1 MWLTRGAANLAI
13 RTKILLSFAFI
24 LALLAGL
31 GGTAMQRSGA
41 TNAAVGE
48 MTGNYLL
55 AVIYLDEMRTSFVTY
70 RSATARALLQA
81 DDAAARAGAEAKLA
95 ELEANYQ
102 KNDAAY
108 APTVDP
114 GTEAKLYGDLKA
126 AKTAYNERP
135 KHLLE
140 LMAANKLS
148 DAKTYLFTEMAPLGD
163 RVDAALQASMA
174 YNVSAAR
181 QASADIG
188 DSYQTGRLYIIAFMI
203 VALVMAGLASWMLV
217 SLIATPIKAMAQA
230 MRGLAAHD
238 MTVVIPARGRS
249 DEVGQMAESVQM
261 FKDGM
266 IEADRRATEQA
277 GEHAQKEQ
285 RATRLTTL
293 VQKFEGRVGELTA
306 LFSSGATELEA
317 TANTMTTIAGH
328 ANQQAAGVAA
338 AAEQASVNVQTVA
351 SAAEELTASIGEIS
365 RQVAQSAKI
374 TTKAVDDARKTD
386 TVVRAL
392 AEGAQ
397 KIGAVV
403 GLINTIAAQTN
414 LLALNATIEAAR
426 AGDAGK
432 GFAVVASEVKSL
444 ATQTA
449 KATEEIDGQIHQI
462 RSATGEAVTAIQ
474 GIVSIIEEVSA
485 IITTIAAAV
494 EEQGSATEEISRN
507 VHEAAAGT
515 QEVTT
520 TIGGVSQAATETGA
534 AASEV
539 LSASAAL
546 SKQADE
552 LSREMHGFASDV
564 RAA

>member
-1 MWLTRGAANLAI
+1 
-13 RTKILLSFAFI
+13 
-24 LALLAGL
+24 
-31 GGTAMQRSGA
+31 
-41 TNAAVGE
+41 
-48 MTGNYLL
+48 
-55 AVIYLDEMRTSFVTY
+55 
-70 RSATARALLQA
+70 
-81 DDAAARAGAEAKLA
+81 
-95 ELEANYQ
+95 
-102 KNDAAY
+102 
-108 APTVDP
+108 
-114 GTEAKLYGDLKA
+114 
-126 AKTAYNERP
+126 
-135 KHLLE
+135 
-140 LMAANKLS
+140 LS
-148 DAKTYLFTEMAPLGD
+148 DAKTYLLTEMGPLSD

-174 YNVSAAR
+174 YNVTSAR
-181 QASADIG
+181 QASTDIS
-188 DSYQTGRLYIIAFMI
+188 DSYQTGRVYIIAFMI

-217 SLIATPIKAMAQA
+217 ALIATPIRAMTQA

-238 MTVVIPARGRS
+238 MAVAIPARGRT
-249 DEVGQMAESVQM
+249 DDVGQMAESVQL

-277 GEHAQKEQ
+277 GEQAQKEQ
-285 RATRLTTL
+285 RATRLTKL
-293 VQKFEGRVGELTA
+293 VQAFEGRVGELTA

-317 TANTMTTIAGH
+317 TAHTMTTIAGH
-328 ANQQAAGVAA
+328 ANQQAAGVAT

-351 SAAEELTASIGEIS
+351 SAAEELTSSIGEIS

-397 KIGAVV
+397 KIGDVV

-520 TIGGVSQAATETGA
+520 AIGGVSQAATETGA

>member
-1 MWLTRGAANLAI
+1 
-13 RTKILLSFAFI
+13 
-24 LALLAGL
+24 
-31 GGTAMQRSGA
+31 
-41 TNAAVGE
+41 
-48 MTGNYLL
+48 
-55 AVIYLDEMRTSFVTY
+55 
-70 RSATARALLQA
+70 
-81 DDAAARAGAEAKLA
+81 
-95 ELEANYQ
+95 
-102 KNDAAY
+102 
-108 APTVDP
+108 
-114 GTEAKLYGDLKA
+114 
-126 AKTAYNERP
+126 
-135 KHLLE
+135 
-140 LMAANKLS
+140 MAANKLS
-148 DAKTYLFTEMAPLGD
+148 DARTYLFTEMAPLGE
-163 RVDAALQASMA
+163 RIDAALRASMA
-174 YNVSAAR
+174 YNVSAAK
-181 QASADIG
+181 QASTDIG
-188 DSYQTGRLYIIAFMI
+188 DSYQAGRIYIIAFMI
-203 VALVMAGLASWMLV
+203 VALVMAGLASWTLV
-217 SLIATPIKAMAQA
+217 GLIATPIKAMAQA
-230 MRGLAAHD
+230 MRGLAARD
-238 MTVVIPARGRS
+238 LTIAIPARGRA
-249 DEVGQMAESVQM
+249 DEVGQMAETVQV
-261 FKDGM
+261 FKDAM
-266 IEADRRATEQA
+266 IEADNRATELA
-277 GEHAQKEQ
+277 GEQAQKEQ
-285 RATRLTTL
+285 RATRLTAL
-293 VQKFEGRVGELTA
+293 VQKFEGRVGELTG
-306 LFSSGATELEA
+306 LFSSAATQLEA
-317 TANTMTTIAGH
+317 TASTMTTIAGH

-351 SAAEELTASIGEIS
+351 SAAEELTSSIGEIS

-374 TTKAVDDARKTD
+374 TSKAVDDARKTD

-397 KIGAVV
+397 KIGDVV

-462 RSATGEAVTAIQ
+462 RSATGEAVSAIQ

-485 IITTIAAAV
+485 ITTTIAAAV
-494 EEQGSATEEISRN
+494 EEQGSATNEISRN

-515 QEVTT
+515 REVTT

-546 SKQADE
+546 SKQAEE

>member
-1 MWLTRGAANLAI
+1 
-13 RTKILLSFAFI
+13 
-24 LALLAGL
+24 
-31 GGTAMQRSGA
+31 
-41 TNAAVGE
+41 
-48 MTGNYLL
+48 
-55 AVIYLDEMRTSFVTY
+55 
-70 RSATARALLQA
+70 
-81 DDAAARAGAEAKLA
+81 
-95 ELEANYQ
+95 
-102 KNDAAY
+102 
-108 APTVDP
+108 
-114 GTEAKLYGDLKA
+114 
-126 AKTAYNERP
+126 
-135 KHLLE
+135 
-140 LMAANKLS
+140 
-148 DAKTYLFTEMAPLGD
+148 
-163 RVDAALQASMA
+163 
-174 YNVSAAR
+174 
-181 QASADIG
+181 
-188 DSYQTGRLYIIAFMI
+188 
-203 VALVMAGLASWMLV
+203 
-217 SLIATPIKAMAQA
+217 
-230 MRGLAAHD
+230 
-238 MTVVIPARGRS
+238 
-249 DEVGQMAESVQM
+249 MAESVQL

-266 IEADRRATEQA
+266 IEAGRRATEQA
-277 GEHAQKEQ
+277 GEQAQKEQ

-293 VQKFEGRVGELTA
+293 VQAFEGRVGELTA

-351 SAAEELTASIGEIS
+351 SAAEALTSSIGEIS

-397 KIGAVV
+397 KIGDVV

-520 TIGGVSQAATETGA
+520 AIGGVSQAATETGA

>member
-1 MWLTRGAANLAI
+1 MWLTRGAANFSI

-24 LALLAGL
+24 LVLLAGL
-31 GGTAMQRSGA
+31 GGTAMQRSGT
-41 TNAAVGE
+41 TNAAVE
-48 MTGNYLL
+48 RMTGNYLL
-55 AVIYLDEMRTSFVTY
+55 AVIDLDEMRTSFATY
-70 RSATARALLQA
+70 RATVARALLQA
-81 DDAAARAGAEAKLA
+81 DDAAARAGAEARLA
-95 ELEANYQ
+95 ELEASYQ

-108 APTVDP
+108 APTIDA
-114 GTEAKLYGDLKA
+114 GTETKLYSELKA
-126 AKTAYNERP
+126 VKTAFNERP

-148 DAKTYLFTEMAPLGD
+148 DARTYLFTEMAPLGE
-163 RVDAALQASMA
+163 RIDAALRASMA
-174 YNVSAAR
+174 YNVSAAK
-181 QASADIG
+181 QASTDIG
-188 DSYQTGRLYIIAFMI
+188 DSYQAGRIYIIAFMI
-203 VALVMAGLASWMLV
+203 VALVMAGLASWTLV
-217 SLIATPIKAMAQA
+217 GLIATPIKAMAQA
-230 MRGLAAHD
+230 MRGLAARD
-238 MTVVIPARGRS
+238 LTIAIPARGRA
-249 DEVGQMAESVQM
+249 DEVGQMAETVQV
-261 FKDGM
+261 FKDAM
-266 IEADRRATEQA
+266 IEADNRATELA
-277 GEHAQKEQ
+277 GEQAQKEQ
-285 RATRLTTL
+285 RATRLTAL
-293 VQKFEGRVGELTA
+293 VQKFEGRVGELTG
-306 LFSSGATELEA
+306 LFSSAATQLEA
-317 TANTMTTIAGH
+317 TASTMTTIAGH

-351 SAAEELTASIGEIS
+351 SAAEELTSSIGEIS

-374 TTKAVDDARKTD
+374 TSKAVDDARKTD

-397 KIGAVV
+397 KIGDVV

-462 RSATGEAVTAIQ
+462 RSATGEAVSAIQ

-485 IITTIAAAV
+485 ITTTIAAAV
-494 EEQGSATEEISRN
+494 EEQGSATNEISRN

-515 QEVTT
+515 REVTT

-546 SKQADE
+546 SKQAEE